1 MARIVVLSVPA
12 YGHLNPVLPIVAELV
27 RRGHDVVVYDE
38 PPFEPVIRATGA
50 GFVAYPKAMSME
62 DMAAVLIGGDL
73 MRTFE
78 LFLRASGPLYDFCY
92 AQMRDNPPDVL
103 VVDGI
108 ALWGEMLGRKLHI
121 PTVVASPFFA
131 YELSKDAGSEE
142 LRRNLR
148 NLVPMFG
155 PIALNWIK
163 IALRG
168 VLLLPLHWPL
178 LPMRG
183 DLTLM
188 LTSRELHPP
197 SPIFNWRGWEFTG
210 AIIDPRTR
218 PETFDFSCLDG
229 RPVIYVSLGT
239 LIFTK
244 TDFYDRVMD
253 VLADYPAQ
261 VLLSA
266 GKGSDLT
273 RFARAPSNFVVEQS
287 FPQLEVLQ
295 HTDIF
300 VTPAGLNSVHEAL
313 WYGVPMVTVPQHFE
327 QLHNAESVA
336 RGGAGILLDAEA
348 HGGLVAAGEIRT
360 AVETIAA
367 DLDGYRARAKALGQS
382 LHNGGGFS
390 GAADRIEKM
399 LRH

>member
-1 MARIVVLSVPA
+1 LARIVVLSVPA

-27 RRGHDVVVYDE
+27 RRGHDVTVYDE

-50 GFVAYPKAMSME
+50 GFLAYPKAMSME

-92 AQMRDNPPDVL
+92 AQMRDNPPDLL

-108 ALWGEMLGRKLHI
+108 ALWGEMVGRKLHI

-131 YELSKDAGSEE
+131 YELSKEAGGEE
-142 LRRNLR
+142 FRRNLR

-155 PIALNWIK
+155 PIALNWIR

-168 VLLLPLHWPL
+168 VQLLPLHWPL

-197 SPIFNWRGWEFTG
+197 SPIFKWRGWEFTG

-218 PETFDFSCLDG
+218 SETFDFSRLDG

-253 VLADYPAQ
+253 VLGDYPAQ

-266 GKGSDLT
+266 GKGSDLS
-273 RFARAPSNFVVEQS
+273 RFARAPDNFIVEQS
-287 FPQLEVLQ
+287 FPQLDVLQ
-295 HTDIF
+295 HADIF

-313 WYGVPMVTVPQHFE
+313 WYGVPMVTVPQHVE
-327 QLHNAESVA
+327 PLHTAESAA

-348 HGGLVAAGEIRT
+348 HGGLVAATDIRK

-367 DLDGYRARAKALGQS
+367 DLGGYRARAKALGQS
-382 LHNGGGFS
+382 LRDGGGYA
-390 GAADRIEKM
+390 GAADRIEQM
-399 LRH
+399 IRR

>member
-38 PPFEPVIRATGA
+38 PPFEPVIRAAGA
-50 GFVAYPKAMSME
+50 SFVAYPRAMSME

-92 AQMRDNPPDVL
+92 AQMRDSPPDIL
-103 VVDGI
+103 IVDGV
-108 ALWGEMLGRKLHI
+108 ALWGEMLGRKLHV

-131 YELSKDAGSEE
+131 YELSNDAGGEE
-142 LRRNLR
+142 FSRSLR

-163 IALRG
+163 LALRG
-168 VLLLPLHWPL
+168 VRLLPLHWPL
-178 LPMRG
+178 LPVRG

-188 LTSRELHPP
+188 LTSRDLHPP
-197 SPIFNWRGWEFTG
+197 SRIFEWRGWDFTG
-210 AIIDPRTR
+210 ATIDPRTR
-218 PETFDFSCLDG
+218 PETFDFSRLDG

-266 GKGSDLT
+266 GKDSDLT
-273 RFARAPSNFVVEQS
+273 RFAGAPRNFIVEQS

-295 HTDIF
+295 RTDIF

-327 QLHNAESVA
+327 QLHNAEAVD

-348 HGGLVAAGEIRT
+348 HGGLVAATEIRK
-360 AVETIAA
+360 AVEAIAA
-367 DLDGYRARAKALGQS
+367 DLDGFRARATALGRS
-382 LHNGGGFS
+382 LRDGGGYS
-390 GAADRIEKM
+390 GAADRVEKM
-399 LRH
+399 LQS

>member
-1 MARIVVLSVPA
+1 LARIVVLSVPA

-27 RRGHDVVVYDE
+27 RRDHDVTVYDE

-62 DMAAVLIGGDL
+62 DMAAVLIRGDL

-78 LFLRASGPLYDFCY
+78 LFVRASAPLYDFCR
-92 AQMRDNPPDVL
+92 AQLRDNPPDVL
-103 VVDGI
+103 VIDGI
-108 ALWGEMLGRKLHI
+108 ALWGEMVGRRLHI
-121 PTVVASPFFA
+121 PTVVTSPFFA
-131 YELSKDAGSEE
+131 YELSREAAGEE
-142 LRRNLR
+142 FARNLR
-148 NLVPMFG
+148 NLLPALG
-155 PIALNWIK
+155 PIALGWINLG
-163 IALRG
+163 LRG
-168 VLLLPLHWPL
+168 VQLLPLHWPL
-178 LPMRG
+178 LPVRG

-188 LTSRELHPP
+188 LTSRQLHPP
-197 SPIFNWRGWEFTG
+197 SPIFKWRGWDFTG

-218 PETFDFSCLDG
+218 PETFDFSRLDG

-244 TDFYDRVMD
+244 TDFYDRVME
-253 VLADYPAQ
+253 VLGDYPAQ

-266 GKGSDLT
+266 GKGSDLS
-273 RFARAPSNFVVEQS
+273 RFARAPENFIVEQS

-348 HGGLVAAGEIRT
+348 HGGVVAAADIRR

-367 DLDGYRARAKALGQS
+367 DLGGYRARATTLGQS
-382 LHNGGGFS
+382 LHEGEGYA

-399 LRH
+399 IRR

>member
-1 MARIVVLSVPA
+1 MV
-12 YGHLNPVLPIVAELV
+12 
-27 RRGHDVVVYDE
+27 
-38 PPFEPVIRATGA
+38 
-50 GFVAYPKAMSME
+50 
-62 DMAAVLIGGDL
+62 
-73 MRTFE
+73 
-78 LFLRASGPLYDFCY
+78 
-92 AQMRDNPPDVL
+92 
-103 VVDGI
+103 
-108 ALWGEMLGRKLHI
+108 GRKLRV
-121 PTVVASPFFA
+121 PTVIASPFFA

-142 LRRNLR
+142 LGRNLR
-148 NLVPMFG
+148 NFVPMLG
-155 PIALNWIK
+155 PIALNWIW

-168 VLLLPLHWPL
+168 VQLLPLHWPP

-197 SPIFNWRGWEFTG
+197 SRIFKRRGWAFTG

-218 PETFDFSCLDG
+218 PETFDFSRLDG

-239 LIFTK
+239 LIFAK
-244 TDFYDRVMD
+244 TDFYNRVMEA
-253 VLADYPAQ
+253 LADYPAQ

-266 GKGSDLT
+266 GKGSDLS
-273 RFARAPSNFVVEQS
+273 RFAHAPKNFIVEQS

-295 HTDIF
+295 RTDVF

-313 WYGVPMVTVPQHFE
+313 WYGVPMVTIPQHFE

-348 HGGLVAAGEIRT
+348 HGGTVAAAEIRK
-360 AVETIAA
+360 AVETVAA
-367 DLDGYRARAKALGQS
+367 DLEGYRARAKTLGQS
-382 LHNGGGFS
+382 LREGGGYG

-399 LRH
+399 IRG